1 MAEAKRRFYLRDPET
16 GKPVPGLVGLAS
28 RDSNIKVG
36 EDGVISLDKLT
47 LQQMEE
53 LERMAATAGHPVTEG
68 EPEGV
73 K

>member
-1 MAEAKRRFYLRDPET
+1 MKRKFYLVDPATE
-16 GKPVPGLVGLAS
+16 KRVPGLVGLATRPHDIRVE
-28 RDSNIKVG
+28 RDG
-36 EDGVISLDKLT
+36 LISTDDLDAA
-47 LQQMEE
+47 QMEE